1 LTAHT
6 THNSFNLLEWY
17 RVSASHLYFCIYL
30 SFMKM
35 SNLGDLYRNIIF
47 NDESC
52 VKFLKERGLLPNL
65 NVCTKLNAT
74 GEVCGGDMKETL
86 KNSRKRDANDQL
98 VKTKYMRCQTRG
110 CQKWQSIRSQNPFFT
125 YVD

>member
-1 LTAHT
+1 
-6 THNSFNLLEWY
+6 
-17 RVSASHLYFCIYL
+17 
-30 SFMKM
+30 M

-52 VKFLKERGLLPNL
+52 VKFLKECGLLPNS

-74 GEVCGGDMKETL
+74 GEVCGGHMKETL
-86 KNSRKRDANDQL
+86 KNSRKRDANGQL

-110 CQKWQSIRSQNPFFT
+110 CQKWQSIRSQNPFLST
-125 YVD
+125 